1 MLNHNSARGFKAKIV
16 PPHVLQKFI
25 SYTRYNA
32 CVYAQLFHFDS
43 LKSTNYYL
51 TYMYV
56 SLDTYALVVD
66 LQLKEESV
74 KIRKIHIL

>member
-16 PPHVLQKFI
+16 PSTRAQSVSVTSDIMHV
-25 SYTRYNA
+25 Y
-32 CVYAQLFHFDS
+32 VQLFHFDS

-51 TYMYV
+51 TYV

-66 LQLKEESV
+66 LQLKEETV